1 MRIDELIDIKN
12 IDTSIE
18 PMTKDQV
25 IDRMISKL
33 SQNGYVQDADV
44 FRKAIYQRENEI
56 STAVGYGVAIPHART
71 RAVERSTI
79 AVFRDLAGVQ
89 WGQEKVNLVF
99 MIAAEES
106 ASDEHLKMLS
116 KI

>member
-33 SQNGYVQDADV
+33 SQNGYVQDAGV

-71 RAVERSTI
+71 RAVKDEQLLSLRSC
-79 AVFRDLAGVQ
+79 RCSMGP
-89 WGQEKVNLVF
+89 GK
-99 MIAAEES
+99 S
-106 ASDEHLKMLS
+106 
-116 KI
+116 

>member
-56 STAVGYGVAIPHART
+56 STASISATPSVVA
-71 RAVERSTI
+71 V
-79 AVFRDLAGVQ
+79 LAT
-89 WGQEKVNLVF
+89 L
-99 MIAAEES
+99 AT
-106 ASDEHLKMLS
+106 
-116 KI
+116 

>member
-89 WGQEKVNLVF
+89 IGR
-99 MIAAEES
+99 
-106 ASDEHLKMLS
+106 ASCRERVS
-116 KI
+116 SPV

>member
-44 FRKAIYQRENEI
+44 FRKAI
-56 STAVGYGVAIPHART
+56 
-71 RAVERSTI
+71 
-79 AVFRDLAGVQ
+79 
-89 WGQEKVNLVF
+89 
-99 MIAAEES
+99 
-106 ASDEHLKMLS
+106 
-116 KI
+116 